1 MNSRPER
8 SQAGFTLIELIVVLA
23 VCALVLALFIG
34 RAMHPSSRV
43 EARAAAEQVE
53 LALRLA
59 RAQAIASNRPI
70 AFVVD
75 VADRSYSFFGTRP
88 VQLPPEFGL
97 SVETVT
103 GAVRGRRAVIE
114 FLPDGSST
122 GGRIDITAR
131 GKHLLIGIDWLTG
144 RVSLADAG

>member
-1 MNSRPER
+1 MTSRVER

-23 VCALVLALFIG
+23 VIGLILALFIG
-34 RAMHPSSRV
+34 RAVHPGSRM
-43 EARAAAEQVE
+43 ETRAAAEQVG

-75 VADRSYSFFGTRP
+75 TAERAYSIPGSPP
-88 VQLPPEFGL
+88 VKLPAQLDL
-97 SVETVT
+97 SVQTVG
-103 GAVRGRRAVIE
+103 GAVLGKRAVIK
-114 FLPDGSST
+114 FLPDGSSS
-122 GGRIDITAR
+122 GGRIDIGVP

-144 RVSLADAG
+144 RVSIVDAN